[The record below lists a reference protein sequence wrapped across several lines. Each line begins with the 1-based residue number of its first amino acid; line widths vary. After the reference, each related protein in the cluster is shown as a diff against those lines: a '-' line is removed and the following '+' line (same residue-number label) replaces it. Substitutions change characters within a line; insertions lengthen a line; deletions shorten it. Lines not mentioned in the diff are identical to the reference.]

1 VSLKLIETSPT
12 PNSVCPHKLVVKR
25 KIMLVNSNFIL
36 NLGITFRGL
45 AQLPIT
51 KRKSV
56 NQDRKKY
63 ENESLNVG

>member
-36 NLGITFRGL
+36 NLGITFPRLLPL
-45 AQLPIT
+45 AIAKENLS
-51 KRKSV
+51 R
-56 NQDRKKY
+56 QDKK
-63 ENESLNVG
+63 NT

>member
-45 AQLPIT
+45 PQVAIAKEKL
-51 KRKSV
+51 SS
-56 NQDRKKY
+56 QDK
-63 ENESLNVG
+63 